1 MINDH
6 ESRIRDTD
14 MEDEMVR
21 FTKDN
26 ILEQGG
32 IAETVAV
39 KNRLKLTALY
49 KSPCYFE

>member
-26 ILEQGG
+26 ILEQAGQT
-32 IAETVAV
+32 ILARANQ
-39 KNRLKLTALY
+39 NREGLLKLLQ
-49 KSPCYFE
+49 